1 MYSVFLLDF
10 CFNEFRN
17 FTLDSLKQKSNRT
30 SYYIFDN
37 IQIVAEVTF
46 QGGGVYGLTHIHG
59 GVHTPEGP

>member
-46 QGGGVYGLTHIHG
+46 QGGGGFMD
-59 GVHTPEGP
+59 